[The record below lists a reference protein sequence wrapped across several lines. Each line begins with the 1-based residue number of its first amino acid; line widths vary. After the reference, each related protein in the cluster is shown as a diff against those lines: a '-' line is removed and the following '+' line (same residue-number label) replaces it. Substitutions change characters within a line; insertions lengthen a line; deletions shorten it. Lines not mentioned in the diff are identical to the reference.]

1 MALLAVCLGAAAY
14 ATPPPQRGIAL
25 GLFDSDENF
34 DYGFFL
40 DEIAAQGASHV
51 SLVTVWY
58 QKDIEAEELRPRP
71 GYTVSDGA
79 LARTIEQARQRGL
92 RVLLFPIIGVEIRK
106 ANEWRG
112 RIKPKSWDA
121 WHASYHRYI
130 LHIAAIAERTGV
142 ETLSVGSEL
151 LSTERTREPWA
162 RLIAD
167 TRKVYRGKI
176 LYSANW
182 DHYEPVSF
190 WDLVDVMG
198 VTSYYE
204 LSKEREPALPTLIA
218 SWERWK
224 RPLVSF
230 AKRIG
235 KPLVFT
241 EIGYPSLDGCNMY
254 PWDETRRESVD
265 LEEQELCYRAFV
277 AAWEDEPALEGIYFW
292 NWYGPGGI
300 LDGDYSPRGKPAA
313 RIIQRWYRHRRTA
326 KR

>member
-1 MALLAVCLGAAAY
+1 MCAAVRAA
-14 ATPPPQRGIAL
+14 PPTERGIAL
-25 GLFDSDENF
+25 GLFDSDENL
-34 DYGFFL
+34 DYGFYL
-40 DEIAAQGASHV
+40 DEIVAQGASHV
-51 SLVTVWY
+51 SLVSVWY
-58 QKDIEAEELRPRP
+58 QKDIEAETLAPRA
-71 GYTVSDGA
+71 GYTVSDSA
-79 LARTIEQARQRGL
+79 LVRTIEQASQRGL

-112 RIKPKSWDA
+112 RIKPKSWDN
-121 WHASYHRYI
+121 WHASYRRYI
-130 LHIAAIAERTGV
+130 LRMAAIAERTHV
-142 ETLSVGSEL
+142 ETFSVGSEL

-162 RLIAD
+162 RLI
-167 TRKVYRGKI
+167 TEVRRIYHGKI

-190 WDLVDVMG
+190 WDLIDVMG

-204 LSKEREPALPTLIA
+204 LSKERAPALSTLVE
-218 SWERWK
+218 SWQRWK
-224 RPLVSF
+224 QPLVSF

-277 AAWEDEPALEGIYFW
+277 TAWDSEPTLAGIYFW
-292 NWYGPGGI
+292 NWYGPGGT

-313 RIIQRWYRHRRTA
+313 RVIQLWYGNRGKATR
-326 KR
+326 